1 MTNLKKIV
9 ILGCTGSIGQ
19 QTLEVIAAHPDKL
32 RVLGIAARN
41 KPMLADQARRFAVPL
56 VGVATDTAIDTDH
69 DAGDG
74 MPEGTRVLR
83 GRESLVELATHPD
96 ADIVVVATVGRA
108 GLEATLAAVRAGKKV
123 AIANKEA
130 LVMAGALIT
139 EAAKEHGATL
149 LPIDSEHSALWQCLM
164 GEDSASV
171 AELLLTAS
179 GGALRDYDPAQL
191 DAITPEQALRHP
203 TWVMGPKV
211 TIDSAT
217 LMNKGLEVMEA
228 RWLFDVPLERIAVVM
243 HPTSTVH
250 SLVRFRDG
258 ALKAQ
263 LGSPDM
269 KAPIQFALSYPQRWP
284 LQTHE
289 LDITQAGPLTFG
301 APTAGRYPCLELA
314 LRAGRQGGTY
324 PAALCA
330 ADEVAVELFL
340 ERRIPFTA
348 IPRLIAGVLD
358 AHQPGDDHDLAAIL
372 DADTWARAECLR
384 LAALSPPTTY

>member
-1 MTNLKKIV
+1 LKKLV
-9 ILGCTGSIGQ
+9 VLGSTGSIGT
-19 QTLEVIAAHPDKL
+19 QTLAVVDAHRDKL

-41 KPMLADQARRFAVPL
+41 EGALAGQARRFDVPL
-56 VGVATDTAIDTDH
+56 VAVATDGRTLSPDVV
-69 DAGDG
+69 
-74 MPEGTRVLR
+74 MPGGTRVLR
-83 GRESLVELATHPD
+83 GGASLVELATHPD

-108 GLEATLAAVRAGKKV
+108 GLEATLAAVRAGKRV

-139 EAAKEHGATL
+139 ETARAHGAAL

-164 GEDSASV
+164 GEDPASV
-171 AELLLTAS
+171 EALLLTAS
-179 GGALRDYDPAQL
+179 GGALRDYDEAQL
-191 DAITPEQALRHP
+191 GTITPEQALRHP

-228 RWLFDVPLERIAVVM
+228 RWLFDVPLERIEVVM

-250 SLVRFRDG
+250 SLVRFCDG

-269 KAPIQFALSYPQRWP
+269 KGPIQFALSHPERWP
-284 LQTHE
+284 LQAHA
-289 LDITQAGPLTFG
+289 LDITKNVPLTFA
-301 APTAGRYPCLELA
+301 APPAGKYPCLDLA
-314 LRAGRQGGTY
+314 LRAAAQGNTY
-324 PAALCA
+324 PAALCG

-348 IPRLIAGVLD
+348 IPRLIEGVLD
-358 AHQPGDDHDLAAIL
+358 VHQGGDERDL
-372 DADTWARAECLR
+372 DAVIAADAWARVECLR
-384 LAALSPPTTY
+384 LAADILGRG

>member
-1 MTNLKKIV
+1 MINV
-9 ILGCTGSIGQ
+9 VVLGSTGSIGQ
-19 QTLEVIAAHPDKL
+19 QTLDVVAAHPDKL
-32 RVLGIAARN
+32 RVVGIAARN
-41 KPMLADQARRFAVPL
+41 ETLLAEQARRFDVPL
-56 VGVATDTAIDTDH
+56 VGIATDRATPPSGH
-69 DAGDG
+69 D
-74 MPEGTRVLR
+74 MPDGTRVLR
-83 GRESLVELATHPD
+83 GSESLVELATYPD

-108 GLEATLAAVRAGKKV
+108 GLEATLAAARAGKRV

-139 EAAKEHGATL
+139 EAAREHGATL
-149 LPIDSEHSALWQCLM
+149 LPVDSEHSALWQCLM
-164 GEDSASV
+164 GEDPASV
-171 AELLLTAS
+171 EELLLTAS
-179 GGALRDYDPAQL
+179 GGALRDYDPSAL
-191 DAITPEQALRHP
+191 ETITPEQALRHP

-228 RWLFDVPLERIAVVM
+228 RWLFDVPLQRIGVVM

-269 KAPIQFALSYPQRWP
+269 KAPIQFALSYPARWP
-284 LQTHE
+284 LETRV
-289 LDITQAGPLTFG
+289 LDITQTIPLIFA
-301 APTAGRYPCLELA
+301 APPVGRYPCLELA

-324 PAALCA
+324 PAALCG
-330 ADEVAVELFL
+330 ADEAAVELFL
-340 ERRIPFTA
+340 ARRVPFTA

-358 AHQPGDDHDLAAIL
+358 AHRPGDERDLAAIVA
-372 DADTWARAECLR
+372 ADTWAREECLR
-384 LAALSPPTTY
+384 LAAHYSV

>member
-1 MTNLKKIV
+1 MTTIT
-9 ILGCTGSIGQ
+9 ILGSTGSIGQ
-19 QTLEVIAAHPDKL
+19 QTLDVVAAHRDKL

-41 KPMLADQARRFAVPL
+41 EQMLAEQARRFAVAL
-56 VGVATDTAIDTDH
+56 VGVATDPVAAATAAATTTVN
-69 DAGDG
+69 

-83 GRESLVELATHPD
+83 GRTSLVELATHPD
-96 ADIVVVATVGRA
+96 ADIVVIATVGRA

-164 GEDSASV
+164 GEDPESV

-228 RWLFDVPLERIAVVM
+228 HWLFDVPLERIAVVM

-269 KAPIQFALSYPQRWP
+269 RAPIQFALSYPQRWP

-289 LDITQAGPLTFG
+289 LDITQAAPLTFA
-301 APTAGRYPCLELA
+301 APPAGRYPCLDLA
-314 LRAGRQGGTY
+314 LQAGRQGGTY

-330 ADEVAVELFL
+330 ADEVAVDLFL
-340 ERRIPFTA
+340 ERRVPFTA

-384 LAALSPPTTY
+384 LATRYPSL

>member
-1 MTNLKKIV
+1 MTKLI
-9 ILGCTGSIGQ
+9 ILGSTGSIGQ
-19 QTLEVIAAHPDKL
+19 QTLEVVAAHRDKL

-41 KPMLADQARRFAVPL
+41 EQMLAEQARLFAVPL
-56 VGVATDTAIDTDH
+56 VGVATDTATGATSSMD
-69 DAGDG
+69 

-83 GRESLVELATHPD
+83 GRASLVELATHPD

-123 AIANKEA
+123 AIANKEV

-164 GEDSASV
+164 GEDPESV

-191 DAITPEQALRHP
+191 DTITPEQALRHP

-217 LMNKGLEVMEA
+217 LMNKGLEVIEA
-228 RWLFDVPLERIAVVM
+228 RWLFDVPLVRIAVVM

-258 ALKAQ
+258 AFKAQ
-263 LGSPDM
+263 LGAPDM

-289 LDITQAGPLTFG
+289 LDITQAGPLTFA
-301 APTAGRYPCLELA
+301 APTAGRYPCLDLA
-314 LRAGRQGGTY
+314 LQAGRQGGTY
-324 PAALCA
+324 PAALCS
-330 ADEVAVELFL
+330 ADEVAVDLFL
-340 ERRIPFTA
+340 ERRVPFTA

-358 AHQPGDDHDLAAIL
+358 APQFGDDHDLAAIL

-384 LAALSPPTTY
+384 LATHYSFL

>member
-1 MTNLKKIV
+1 MTKLI
-9 ILGCTGSIGQ
+9 ILGSTGSIGQ
-19 QTLEVIAAHPDKL
+19 QTLEVVAAHPDKL

-41 KPMLADQARRFAVPL
+41 RRMLADQARRFAVPL
-56 VGVATDTAIDTDH
+56 VGVATDTATDTDR

-83 GRESLVELATHPD
+83 GRESLVKLATHPD

-164 GEDSASV
+164 GEDPESV

-284 LQTHE
+284 IQTHE

-301 APTAGRYPCLELA
+301 APPAGRYPCLELA

-358 AHQPGDDHDLAAIL
+358 AHQPSDDHDLAAIL
-372 DADTWARAECLR
+372 HADTWARAECLR
-384 LAALSPPTTY
+384 LAALFPPTTHIR

>member
-1 MTNLKKIV
+1 MIKLI
-9 ILGCTGSIGQ
+9 ILGSTGSIGQ
-19 QTLEVIAAHPDKL
+19 QTLAVVAAHRDKL
-32 RVLGIAARN
+32 RILGIAARN
-41 KPMLADQARRFAVPL
+41 RHMLAEQARRFAVPL
-56 VGVATDTAIDTDH
+56 VGVAVDTATGDERDT
-69 DAGDG
+69 GGG

-83 GRESLVELATHPD
+83 GRGSLVELATHPD

-164 GEDSASV
+164 GEDPASV

-228 RWLFDVPLERIAVVM
+228 RWLFDIPLERIVIVM

-263 LGSPDM
+263 LGAPDM

-284 LQTHE
+284 LDTHE
-289 LDITQAGPLTFG
+289 LDITQAGPLTFA
-301 APTAGRYPCLELA
+301 APQAGRYPCLELA

-330 ADEVAVELFL
+330 ADEAAVELFL

-384 LAALSPPTTY
+384 LAARYPSL

>member
-1 MTNLKKIV
+1 MTKLI
-9 ILGCTGSIGQ
+9 ILGSTGSIGQ
-19 QTLEVIAAHPDKL
+19 QTLEVVAAHPDKL

-41 KPMLADQARRFAVPL
+41 RRMLADQARRFAVPL
-56 VGVATDTAIDTDH
+56 VGVATDTATDTDR

-83 GRESLVELATHPD
+83 GRESLVKLATHPD

-164 GEDSASV
+164 GEDPESV
-171 AELLLTAS
+171 AKLLLTAS

-284 LQTHE
+284 IQTHE

-301 APTAGRYPCLELA
+301 APPAGRYPCLELA

-358 AHQPGDDHDLAAIL
+358 AHQPSDDHDLAAIL
-372 DADTWARAECLR
+372 HADTWARAECLR
-384 LAALSPPTTY
+384 LAALFPPTTHIR